1 MFLHILNETQQKS
14 FLSIAKQF
22 IEVDTQLSEEEQN
35 LLELMMAETGLDF
48 DAELPEGNV
57 EDLLAQFDTKQARAA
72 VLLELIGVGHA
83 DNEFHAEESHFVQKI
98 GRTFGV
104 SDEQLQAME
113 SWVTRQMALA
123 QEVERFWA
131 D

>member
-14 FLSIAKQF
+14 FLAIAKQF
-22 IEVDTQLSEEEQN
+22 IEVDTHLSEEEQN

-48 DAELPEGNV
+48 DTELPEGNV

-104 SDEQLQAME
+104 SDEELQAME